1 MRGVGLDHRF
11 VLNCHS
17 MFSAHELYTEQ
28 EQQQQLAQQDDAD
41 KSSAWKAYMAQVKAY
56 EARSCTDED
65 GHRRPLVK

>member
-1 MRGVGLDHRF
+1 
-11 VLNCHS
+11 